1 MKHSKKIIMFFVSR
15 NRTIQVMAT
24 QLVGRGP
31 NPDILSSKFG
41 PRPTIGP
48 KFRPS
53 YFFVH
58 GTHCH
63 VQHPIPQFQVKT
75 FFYWSS
81 IKFWSSK
88 AVKTYFF
95 YFWSSCLKPD
105 FVLHYHIPD
114 LSKFSQLSRTQRF
127 FARRVWTRDVR
138 SGEAGEAVPH
148 L

>member
-1 MKHSKKIIMFFVSR
+1 MHLLSSSEAISITLWRMKHFKTIIMFFVSR
-15 NRTIQVMAT
+15 NRTIQLMAT

-31 NPDILSSKFG
+31 NPDILSSKFR

-63 VQHPIPQFQVKT
+63 VQHPIPQFQEKTFFFGFQSDFGLQITVKT

-88 AVKTYFF
+88 AVKTF
-95 YFWSSCLKPD
+95 YFLFSES
-105 FVLHYHIPD
+105 
-114 LSKFSQLSRTQRF
+114 LS
-127 FARRVWTRDVR
+127 
-138 SGEAGEAVPH
+138 
-148 L
+148 